1 MPTIMDFKG
10 ATPKIHPTAY
20 LSDDVFVIGDVE
32 IGEDANVWFGSVV
45 RGDVSYIRIGART
58 NIQDMTM
65 IHVSSTFG
73 PTIIEDEVTVGHR
86 ATLHGCHVE
95 RQCLI
100 GMGAIVMDEARVGE
114 QSIIGAGALVSPG
127 TIIPPR
133 VLAIGS
139 PARVKRDLTDEEL
152 AYLDKSWRNYVELK
166 NVYSSTDELR

>member
-1 MPTIMDFKG
+1 MPTILDFKG
-10 ATPKIHPTAY
+10 ATPKIHPAAY

-86 ATLHGCHVE
+86 VTLHGCHVE

-100 GMGAIVMDEARVGE
+100 GMGAIVMDEALVGE

-166 NVYSSTDELR
+166 KEYS

>member
-1 MPTIMDFKG
+1 MDFKG

>member
-1 MPTIMDFKG
+1 MIRSFNDIH
-10 ATPKIHPTAY
+10 PKIHETAY
-20 LSDDVFVIGDVE
+20 LSEDVVVIGDVE
-32 IGEDANVWFGSVV
+32 IGEDANVWFGSVI

-65 IHVSSTFG
+65 IHVSSDFG
-73 PTIIEDEVTVGHR
+73 PTVLEEEITVGHR
-86 ATLHGCHVE
+86 VTLHGCHVE

-100 GMGAIVMDEARVGE
+100 GMGAIIMDHARIGE

-133 VLAIGS
+133 VLALGS
-139 PARVKRDLTDEEL
+139 PAKVKRDLTDDEL

-166 NVYSSTDELR
+166 KHYERT

>member
-1 MPTIMDFKG
+1 
-10 ATPKIHPTAY
+10 

-86 ATLHGCHVE
+86 VTLHGCHVE

-100 GMGAIVMDEARVGE
+100 GMGAIVMDEARIGE

-166 NVYSSTDELR
+166 SHYSDRG

>member
-10 ATPKIHPTAY
+10 ATPKIHSTAY
-20 LSDDVFVIGDVE
+20 LSDDVFVIGDIE

-86 ATLHGCHVE
+86 VTLHGCHVE

-100 GMGAIVMDEARVGE
+100 GMGAIVMDEARIGE

-166 NVYSSTDELR
+166 AHY

>member
-1 MPTIMDFKG
+1 MIKPLKNIE
-10 ATPKIHPTAY
+10 PKIHGSVY
-20 LSDDVFVIGDVE
+20 LADDVFVIGDVE
-32 IGEDANVWFGSVV
+32 IGEDANVWFGSVL

-73 PTIIEDEVTVGHR
+73 PTIVEEEVTVGHR
-86 ATLHGCHVE
+86 VTLHGCHVE

-100 GMGAIVMDEARVGE
+100 GMGAIVMDEARIGE
-114 QSIIGAGALVSPG
+114 QSMIGAGALVTPG

-133 VLAIGS
+133 VLAVGS
-139 PARVKRDLTDEEL
+139 PARVKRDLTAEEL

-166 NVYSSTDELR
+166 NIYKT

>member
-10 ATPKIHPTAY
+10 TSPTIHESVY
-20 LSDDVFVIGDVE
+20 LADDVFVIGDVE
-32 IGEDANVWFGSVV
+32 IGEDANVWFGSVL

-86 ATLHGCHVE
+86 VTLHGCHVE

-100 GMGAIVMDEARVGE
+100 GMGAIVMDEARIGE

-127 TIIPPR
+127 TVIPPR

-139 PARVKRDLTDEEL
+139 PARVKRALTAEEL

-166 NVYSSTDELR
+166 NIYQT

>member
-1 MPTIMDFKG
+1 MIKPFNNIV
-10 ATPKIHPTAY
+10 PKIHESVY

-32 IGEDANVWFGSVV
+32 IGEDANVWFGSVI

-65 IHVSSTFG
+65 IHVSSDFG
-73 PTIIEDEVTVGHR
+73 PTIVEEEVTVGHR
-86 ATLHGCHVE
+86 VTLHGCHVE

-100 GMGAIVMDEARVGE
+100 GMSATVMDHARIGE
-114 QSIIGAGALVSPG
+114 QSIIGAGSLVSPG

-139 PARVKRDLTDEEL
+139 PARVKRDLTTDEI

-166 NVYSSTDELR
+166 REYFAADRRR

>member
-1 MPTIMDFKG
+1 MIKPFKDIE
-10 ATPKIHPTAY
+10 PKIHESVY
-20 LSDDVFVIGDVE
+20 LADDVFVIGDVE
-32 IGEDANVWFGSVV
+32 IGEDANVWFGSVL
-45 RGDVSYIRIGART
+45 RGDVSFIRIGART

-86 ATLHGCHVE
+86 VTLHGCHVE

-100 GMGAIVMDEARVGE
+100 GMGAIVMDEARIGE
-114 QSIIGAGALVSPG
+114 QTMIGAGALVTPG

-133 VLAIGS
+133 VLAVGS
-139 PARVKRDLTDEEL
+139 PARVKRDLTAEEL

-166 NVYSSTDELR
+166 NIYMT